1 LVGEWKI
8 DHGAVE
14 YLINMV
20 YYYLIDVR
28 QYFLEREMGQS
39 EVVNVVEAEV
49 ANQEL
54 ESAEQGNRNALKEK
68 KPRVYEKVIQYKDK
82 FERGESIAILQ
93 FQYDYLC
100 NFACDHCSADNHM
113 LNSKEKKKKYKDA
126 RTFTLDDVRELS
138 RQGDEMG
145 LANIVIT
152 GGEPTTYKDFDDLVE
167 AIDPSKWYIAQ
178 DTNGWFFDLERARHV
193 QSIGVD
199 KIQISL
205 DGLDAKSHDAFRNK
219 PGSFKR
225 VMRAIEAVKQTGLAL
240 NVSTVAWKSRV
251 RNGEMERF
259 INWATEN
266 EIPLYIS
273 LAKPVGSFEG
283 RLDEMCDSEDIKYLD
298 ELCEANSAFTHW
310 TPGYGLDI
318 GCIAVKRMVSVTKYG
333 DIMPCPYTHISLG
346 NFFKEPLQ
354 EIIDRALQIK
364 LFAHGKKETCY
375 IGNKDHEFVHKY
387 LPKYQDKY
395 REVYA
400 APYTEV
406 FDAQDFVNEHF
417 IGSPSFDGP
426 EYMPDAHQII
436 TVGELLQKG

>member
-1 LVGEWKI
+1 MTENKISSAGE
-8 DHGAVE
+8 
-14 YLINMV
+14 
-20 YYYLIDVR
+20 
-28 QYFLEREMGQS
+28 
-39 EVVNVVEAEV
+39 VEAV
-49 ANQEL
+49 SLEL
-54 ESAEQGNRNALKEK
+54 QSADQNSRNALKEK
-68 KPRVYEKVIQYKDK
+68 KPRVYEKVMKYQEK

-100 NFACDHCSADNHM
+100 NFACEHCSADDHM
-113 LNSKEKKKKYKDA
+113 LNTREKKKKYKEA
-126 RTFTLDDVRELS
+126 RSFTSKDVRELS

-167 AIDPSKWYIAQ
+167 AIDSSKWYIAQ
-178 DTNGWFFDLERARHV
+178 DTNGWFFDLNRARHV

-205 DGLDAKSHDAFRNK
+205 DGLDEKSHDAFRNK

-240 NVSTVAWKSRV
+240 NVSTVAWKSRI
-251 RNGEMERF
+251 RSGEMERF
-259 INWATEN
+259 IIWASKN

-273 LAKPVGSFEG
+273 LAKPVGSFKG

-298 ELCEANSAFTHW
+298 DLCEANSAFTHW

-318 GCIAVKRMVSVTKYG
+318 GCIAVKRMVSVGKYG

-346 NFFKEPLQ
+346 NFFKEPL
-354 EIIDRALQIK
+354 EVIINRALQIK

-387 LPKYQDKY
+387 LPKYQDQY
-395 REVYA
+395 SEVYN
-400 APYTEV
+400 APYTKV

-417 IGSPSFDGP
+417 IDSISFDGS
-426 EYMPDAHQII
+426 EYTPKNNAQII
-436 TVGELLQKG
+436 AIDGIIGRGNKK

>member
-1 LVGEWKI
+1 
-8 DHGAVE
+8 
-14 YLINMV
+14 
-20 YYYLIDVR
+20 
-28 QYFLEREMGQS
+28 MGQS
-39 EVVNVVEAEV
+39 EVDSAVEVEATE
-49 ANQEL
+49 QEL
-54 ESAEQGNRNALKEK
+54 QNAEESNRNALKEK
-68 KPRVYEKVIQYKDK
+68 KPRVYEKVIRYKEK

-100 NFACDHCSADNHM
+100 NFSCEHCSADNHM
-113 LNSKEKKKKYKDA
+113 LNTKEKKKKYKEA
-126 RTFTLDDVRELS
+126 RSFNLDDVRELS

-178 DTNGWFFDLERARHV
+178 DTNGWHFDLERAKHV
-193 QSIGVD
+193 KSIGVD
-199 KIQISL
+199 KVQISL
-205 DGLDAKSHDAFRNK
+205 DGLDEATHDAFRNK

-225 VMRAIEAVKQTGLAL
+225 VMRAIEAVKEVGLAL

-251 RNGEMERF
+251 RSGELERF
-259 INWATEN
+259 IKWASEN

-283 RLDEMCDSEDIKYLD
+283 RLDEMCDSEDIKYID
-298 ELCEANSAFTHW
+298 GLCEANSAFTHW

-318 GCIAVKRMVSVTKYG
+318 GCIAVKRMVSITKYG

-354 EIIDRALQIK
+354 EIVDRALQIK
-364 LFAHGKKETCY
+364 LFSHGKKETCY

-387 LPKYQDKY
+387 LPKYQSKY

-406 FDAQDFVNEHF
+406 FDAQDFVNEQF
-417 IGSPSFDGP
+417 IDSISFGGK
-426 EYMPDAHQII
+426 EYTPTESQTIVIKDIC
-436 TVGELLQKG
+436 GG